1 MEIIIIFQLLHDA
14 SLRLGKDL
22 DKLMLRS
29 LDTLTEAIL
38 EKASSSSVMS
48 DSTLCRQLKVII
60 NGTVEEAQQAGRL
73 RTRPVPGTRV
83 PDR

>member
-1 MEIIIIFQLLHDA
+1 
-14 SLRLGKDL
+14 
-22 DKLMLRS
+22 MLRS

-73 RTRPVPGTRV
+73 RTTRPMNRVPGSV
-83 PDR
+83 LPFLLPESEILI